1 MPALASTHR
10 VYALDLPGS
19 DGSAKP
25 LTDYS
30 PAFFTRFAAAFLDAL
45 EIDRATV
52 IGSSL
57 GGLVGLRLA
66 LAEPERVTALGLVSS
81 GGLGREVTYAL
92 RSLAL
97 PGSPKVGLNLF
108 ILLS

>member
-1 MPALASTHR
+1 
-10 VYALDLPGS
+10 
-19 DGSAKP
+19 
-25 LTDYS
+25 
-30 PAFFTRFAAAFLDAL
+30 
-45 EIDRATV
+45 
-52 IGSSL
+52 
-57 GGLVGLRLA
+57 VGLRLA